1 MGDQA
6 IIQLTIDIK
15 TVLAVSGGLFAI
27 ISFLIVLLGK
37 LVINGI
43 NNTITS
49 CHGTLESTAAHN
61 QKMNDVLHDNHER
74 RIVHLESATFK
85 ASNNGN

>member
-1 MGDQA
+1 MEQDM
-6 IIQLTIDIK
+6 ILITINAK
-15 TVLAVSGGLFAI
+15 FVLVTAGALFSI

-49 CHGTLESTAAHN
+49 CHGTLDANAKHSQE
-61 QKMNDVLHDNHER
+61 MNDRVHANFETR
-74 RIVHLESATFK
+74 MGHLESAVFK
-85 ASNNGN
+85 PIGSRND